1 MTSKNIPQFR
11 GWEGGLILNNSLQES
26 LVNIF
31 QFFLDLNPNGGRPI
45 HNLTVIDE
53 YGDITWNRFRKIYK
67 KIDPNNRGNRL
78 EEDFRVL
85 HRDCFNFGKE
95 GKCRKRKKGKP
106 TLRSLNQVQ
115 FE

>member
-1 MTSKNIPQFR
+1 MVVKMALFCKISDFCNLRKYF
-11 GWEGGLILNNSLQES
+11 LK
-26 LVNIF
+26 
-31 QFFLDLNPNGGRPI
+31 FFLDLNPNGGRPI

-85 HRDCFNFGKE
+85 HRDCFNFGEE

-106 TLRSLNQVQ
+106 TVRSFNQV
-115 FE
+115 

>member
-1 MTSKNIPQFR
+1 MSRWP
-11 GWEGGLILNNSLQES
+11 
-26 LVNIF
+26 
-31 QFFLDLNPNGGRPI
+31 FFAEFWIYEIRPRTISRKLEKSYYFCLDLNPNGGRPI

-106 TLRSLNQVQ
+106 AVRSFNQV
-115 FE
+115 